1 MFFSVVTSSAE
12 PSVTDDNQENQ
23 AETIKF
29 IPTIEYF
36 QKMYGAS
43 FEGNDRKAVL
53 CYRNY
58 EPREKLRRLQGE
70 LLAVK
75 NGRVA
80 PHVCERVI
88 GKKRLQTNKT
98 FEHWASLMLQWIA
111 SKSES

>member
-1 MFFSVVTSSAE
+1 MSDES
-12 PSVTDDNQENQ
+12 PDNET
-23 AETIKF
+23 ETIKF

-36 QKMYGAS
+36 QRMYGAS

-70 LLAVK
+70 LMAVK
-75 NGRVA
+75 NGKVA
-80 PHVCERVI
+80 PHICEMVI

-98 FEHWASLMLQWIA
+98 YEHWAALMLQWIV